1 LPQNSAK
8 FLTEEKTMPTRK
20 ELQHEYDTT
29 RGLWCIDRNPA
40 EVDYE
45 WIKRNAFRLKDYL
58 KAHGD
63 EPTGEGISI
72 GAFTL
77 KTSKN
82 SGKVWMGRSGQ
93 AMEVDE
99 KVLEDLL
106 KSFF

>member
-1 LPQNSAK
+1 
-8 FLTEEKTMPTRK
+8 MPTLK

-45 WIKRNAFRLKDYL
+45 WIKRNAFQLKDYL
-58 KAHGD
+58 KDHAELAGR
-63 EPTGEGISI
+63 GISI

-77 KTSKN
+77 QPGKTA
-82 SGKVWMGRSGQ
+82 GKVWMIGPSGQ
-93 AMEVDE
+93 STEVDE